1 MVRACRWQKSA
12 GSVGSATGSGRE
24 VLLVCFTLSSAS
36 LPVMYCRTGVAG
48 STAGVEREEVDGDA
62 AVEDGSWWS
71 CRTYQ
76 R

>member
-1 MVRACRWQKSA
+1 M
-12 GSVGSATGSGRE
+12 
-24 VLLVCFTLSSAS
+24 LVCFTLSSAS